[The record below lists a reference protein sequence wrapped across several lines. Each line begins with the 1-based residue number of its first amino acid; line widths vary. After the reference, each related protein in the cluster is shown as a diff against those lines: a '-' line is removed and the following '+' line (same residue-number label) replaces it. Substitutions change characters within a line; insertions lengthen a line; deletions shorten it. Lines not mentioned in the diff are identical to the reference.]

1 MASRPQHPPSF
12 VERDA
17 IAAVLDD
24 FHDAASRADVIRYF
38 GHFATNGVFLGT
50 DASERW
56 SLPEFRAYAEPHFS
70 SGRGWTYVA
79 LERNV
84 YIASC
89 GRMAWFDERLMN
101 ERYGECRGSGV
112 LVMCE
117 GVGGNKDE
125 DQDGDGDRG
134 VWKIAQYSLTVPIP
148 NEMLADVARRI
159 RELDVPIGRVVPTS
173 QHVID
178 GETRDI
184 AETPPED
191 ASKNSVPEET
201 QNLLETIKT
210 TNQPI
215 IAEESQDL
223 SETLENSCCIAKEPP
238 SSRSFRPKASA
249 LPTSLVRTFQLKS
262 DDVDDDGTPEVIPST
277 VIIQLFSDRIF
288 ISISQL
294 SGKMGSLLVC
304 NVEESIVDNSTTY
317 HISTLLGT
325 GTSRGGGGRP
335 EQEVSL
341 REVCVRRLAERIVSH
356 ARRMAGVREG
366 AILGGA
372 ENGTSPIPPLVV
384 GLGLRPNKSGKNL
397 SFESFNAIID
407 TTIEL
412 YEEGW
417 KICRSGG
424 SMVGMEGPD

>member
-101 ERYGECRGSGV
+101 DKYGECRGSGV

-125 DQDGDGDRG
+125 DDDGDGDRSI
-134 VWKIAQYSLTVPIP
+134 WKIAQYSLTVPIP

-262 DDVDDDGTPEVIPST
+262 DDVDDDGTPEVIPS
-277 VIIQLFSDRIF
+277 
-288 ISISQL
+288 
-294 SGKMGSLLVC
+294 
-304 NVEESIVDNSTTY
+304 VEESIVDNSTTY
-317 HISTLLGT
+317 HIRTLLGT

-384 GLGLRPNKSGKNL
+384 GLGLRLNKSGKNL

-407 TTIEL
+407 TTTEL

-417 KICRSGG
+417 KISRSGG

>member
-1 MASRPQHPPSF
+1 MASRPRP
-12 VERDA
+12 VEQDA

-24 FHDAASRADVIRYF
+24 FHDAASCADCIRYF

-79 LERNV
+79 LDRNV

-89 GRMAWFDERLMN
+89 GRMAWFDEKLMN
-101 ERYGECRGSGV
+101 EKYGECRGSGV

-117 GVGGNKDE
+117 GVGKDDDE
-125 DQDGDGDRG
+125 DEDEDGGGDGG
-134 VWKIAQYSLTVPIP
+134 VWKIAQYNLTVPIP
-148 NEMLADVARRI
+148 NDMLADVARRI
-159 RELDVPIGRVVPTS
+159 RKFDATIGRVVPTS
-173 QHVID
+173 QRVID
-178 GETRDI
+178 GETRNI
-184 AETPPED
+184 SETPPED
-191 ASKNSVPEET
+191 TSKNTVPEET
-201 QNLLETIKT
+201 QNSKT
-210 TNQPI
+210 MDSTSQRI
-215 IAEESQDL
+215 IAGESQDL
-223 SETLENSCCIAKEPP
+223 SETLENSCFFAKEPP

-249 LPTSLVRTFQLKS
+249 LPTSLVRTFQLES
-262 DDVDDDGTPEVIPST
+262 DDVDDDGTREVIPST

-304 NVEESIVDNSTTY
+304 NVEESIIDNSTTY

-325 GTSRGGGGRP
+325 GTSRGGGGPP

-341 REVCVRRLAERIVSH
+341 REVYVRRLAERIVSH

-384 GLGLRPNKSGKNL
+384 GLGLRPNKSGKKL

-424 SMVGMEGPD
+424 MVGMEGPD